1 MSGLDKWR
9 EEIES
14 LSAGK
19 VVLVRVETE
28 QPENVLRIPAE
39 FPGRAVVVRLL
50 TQETFVRQFVQAHA
64 LNVNYSGE
72 EGVFHFI
79 LLNMARAA
87 DWQGREDDLLAH
99 EYGHIWLAAKGY
111 KSPAYADRC
120 LAIAAGDIV
129 QHILVREE
137 GARRGFDYP
146 AFWKQTHEAWL
157 EKEAAITD
165 PPALDACQKMLL
177 VSEWVDATLA
187 FAEGGWER
195 RDAYLGLLSQ
205 RHPTMQPVV
214 EELAAWLSDADLWDH
229 GTYQSALQHVARTIA
244 GMAE

>member
-1 MSGLDKWR
+1 MTTLDTWR

-19 VVLVRVETE
+19 IVLVRVETE

-39 FPGRAVVVRLL
+39 FPGRAVIARLL
-50 TQETFVRQFVQAHA
+50 TQEPFVRQLVQSHA
-64 LNVNYSGE
+64 LNVNYTGE
-72 EGVFHFI
+72 EGAFHFI

-87 DWQGREDDLLAH
+87 DWQGREADLLAH

-137 GARRGFDYP
+137 AARRGFDYP
-146 AFWKQTHEAWL
+146 AFWKQTHDAWL
-157 EKEAAITD
+157 EKEAAVTEQ
-165 PPALDACQKMLL
+165 PSLDACQKLLL

-187 FAEGGWER
+187 FEEGGWAN
-195 RDAYLGLLSQ
+195 RDAYLRLLSQ
-205 RHPTMQPVV
+205 RHPTLQPVV

-244 GMAE
+244 RMAE